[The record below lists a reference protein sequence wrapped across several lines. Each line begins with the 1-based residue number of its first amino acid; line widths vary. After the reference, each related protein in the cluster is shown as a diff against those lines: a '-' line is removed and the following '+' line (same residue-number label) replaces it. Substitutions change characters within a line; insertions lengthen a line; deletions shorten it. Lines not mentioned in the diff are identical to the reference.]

1 MLLMLSTIL
10 QYEQLPEISTRIIL
24 FIKNLNEHFSAG
36 CVQGNT
42 YTVVKK
48 KKKKKDNYFR
58 AHLKEEMLQW

>member
-1 MLLMLSTIL
+1 MLLMLTTIL

-24 FIKNLNEHFSAG
+24 FVKNLNEHFSAG

-48 KKKKKDNYFR
+48 KKDNYFR

>member
-48 KKKKKDNYFR
+48 KR
-58 AHLKEEMLQW
+58 QLL